1 MRQHSY
7 TRGSVVYGHH
17 VLMSK
22 LKENPESIKVILID
36 KDRKT
41 KRLNELAK
49 LATDKNVSLEF
60 VASHNLDMT
69 ADGEKHYGAIAY
81 VNLEND
87 KSIRLET
94 LLSTKD
100 NPLLLVLD
108 GVTDGRN
115 LGACFRVA
123 EAFGVDAIIVPK
135 NRSASLSSGVLKAAS
150 GSADRVNFI
159 QVTNLARA
167 LSTIKSKGIRIVGF
181 SNSATF
187 ELPSCELNMGVALV
201 FGGEGQG
208 LRRLSREL
216 CDDLVVVPMCG
227 QVESLNISVAVGI
240 ALYECWG
247 QRFARKR

>member
-1 MRQHSY
+1 MKQLLD
-7 TRGSVVYGHH
+7 TRGSVVCGHH

-22 LKENPESIKVILID
+22 LKENPASIKVILID

-41 KRLNELAK
+41 KRLNELVK
-49 LATDKNVSLEF
+49 LASTKNVRLEF

-81 VNLEND
+81 VNLENN
-87 KSIRLET
+87 KSIPLET
-94 LLSTKD
+94 LISTKD

-115 LGACFRVA
+115 LGACFRVG

-159 QVTNLARA
+159 QVTNLART
-167 LSTIKSKGIRIVGF
+167 LSSIKSKGIRIVGF
-181 SNSATF
+181 SNSAAAQ
-187 ELPSCELNMGVALV
+187 LPSCDLSMGVALV

-216 CDDLVVVPMCG
+216 CDDLIIVPMSG

-247 QRFARKR
+247 QRFIQKK